1 MSTILTLSLE
11 SDRNRARLTLGLF
24 LLVLACADKP
34 ARAARYY
41 LDSAHGN
48 DARSGLSP
56 AEAWRSLVMGFP

>member
-11 SDRNRARLTLGLF
+11 SDRNGARLTLGLS

-34 ARAARYY
+34 ARAARHYV
-41 LDSAHGN
+41 DATSGD

-56 AEAWRSLVMGFP
+56 AEA